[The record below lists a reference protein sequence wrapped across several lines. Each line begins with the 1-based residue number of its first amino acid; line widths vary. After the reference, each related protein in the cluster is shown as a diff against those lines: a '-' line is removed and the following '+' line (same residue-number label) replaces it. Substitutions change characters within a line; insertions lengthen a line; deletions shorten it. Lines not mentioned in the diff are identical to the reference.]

1 MFEAAELGRKIDNAE
16 YKQEVPKLR
25 EALLRAQARLRD
37 CPFPVIIV
45 FAGVDGAGKGETANL
60 INAWM
65 DPRGVATHAYD
76 RPSDEELERPRHWRY
91 WRDLPPSG
99 KVGVFLS
106 AWYSAPIVD
115 RVYKDI
121 DEETFEQRLQRIR
134 IFERKLADGGAL
146 ILKFWMH
153 LGKKAQKKRLKSLEK
168 DPANSWRVTK
178 RDWKNYER
186 YDRFIDAAETALHK
200 TGTGQAPWT
209 IVEGEDANYRE
220 LDVGYHV
227 ANAINHHADE
237 MERGERRNAEEPPT
251 QTLMGQELGLGL
263 ATVVSSLDLS
273 QSLKKKEYQS
283 QLELAQARMNGLFH
297 QARDKGLSVVTVFE
311 GSDAAGKGGA
321 IRRLTAPLDARYY
334 QVIPIA
340 APTDEERAHHYLWR
354 FWRHIPRT
362 GRFTV
367 FDRSWYGRVLVE
379 RVEGFAT
386 EQEWMRSYGEITDF
400 EEQLEESGIL
410 VVKFWLQVSADEQL
424 ARFKAREE
432 TPYKQYKLTD
442 EDWRNR
448 EKWDEYEQ
456 AVNDMVERTSTRFAP
471 WTLVEANDKRF
482 ARVKVLNTVCDR
494 IEAALL
500 ERGADS

>member
-1 MFEAAELGRKIDNAE
+1 
-16 YKQEVPKLR
+16 
-25 EALLRAQARLRD
+25 
-37 CPFPVIIV
+37 
-45 FAGVDGAGKGETANL
+45 
-60 INAWM
+60 
-65 DPRGVATHAYD
+65 
-76 RPSDEELERPRHWRY
+76 
-91 WRDLPPSG
+91 
-99 KVGVFLS
+99 
-106 AWYSAPIVD
+106 
-115 RVYKDI
+115 
-121 DEETFEQRLQRIR
+121 
-134 IFERKLADGGAL
+134 
-146 ILKFWMH
+146 MH
-153 LGKKAQKKRLKSLEK
+153 LDKKAQKRRLKSLEK

-209 IVEGEDANYRE
+209 IVEGENANYRE
-220 LDVGYHV
+220 LSVGYHV
-227 ANAINHHADE
+227 ANAINRHADE
-237 MERGERRNAEEPPT
+237 LERGERRNHDDAPT
-251 QTLMGQELGLGL
+251 QTLIGQELGIGL
-263 ATVVSSLDLS
+263 ETVVSSLDLTL
-273 QSLKKKEYQS
+273 SLKKKDYQK
-283 QLELAQARMNGLFH
+283 QLEQAQARLNGLFH

-311 GSDAAGKGGA
+311 GSDAAGKGGN

-340 APTDEERAHHYLWR
+340 APTDEERGHHYLWR
-354 FWRHIPRT
+354 FWRHIPRA

-379 RVEGFAT
+379 RVEGFAS
-386 EQEWMRSYGEITDF
+386 EHEWMRSYGEITDF
-400 EEQLEESGIL
+400 EEQLEEAGIL
-410 VVKFWLQVSADEQL
+410 VIKFWLQISADEQL

-471 WTLVEANDKRF
+471 WTLIEANDKRF

-500 ERGADS
+500 ERDAGESGK